1 MSQQK
6 RHQWTEDDE
15 IIGFYL
21 YRFGDKDLP
30 FTKQELATMLGM
42 GWNSMS
48 LKIANFA
55 TLDDATTMD
64 GYSHQAKRIYE
75 RFKDM
80 PDDEF
85 MLIGIEAMKR
95 RIDNLLLLIKD
106 KRGIGC

>member
-15 IIGFYL
+15 TIGFYL

-48 LKIANFA
+48 LKVANFRA
-55 TLDDATTMD
+55 LDGNGTMD
-64 GYSHQAKRIYE
+64 GYTTQTMRVYE
-75 RFKDM
+75 RYKNT

-85 MLIGIEAMKR
+85 MLIGMEAIKR
-95 RIDNLLLLIKD
+95 RIDNRLLLMKE
-106 KRGIGC
+106 KAA